1 MALFQKLNR
10 DSGMSIIVVTH
21 EPDIA
26 EYSNRILRFKDGHLV
41 SDENVAEPR
50 DAQHELETLP
60 AEEPE
65 PEEVV
70 A

>member
-1 MALFQKLNR
+1 MP
-10 DSGMSIIVVTH
+10 
-21 EPDIA
+21 E
-26 EYSNRILRFKDGHLV
+26 RIERHRGPAAAVDRAQDPVEGEQATGGDARGSRK
-41 SDENVAEPR
+41 PR
-50 DAQHELETLP
+50 DAQLELETLP